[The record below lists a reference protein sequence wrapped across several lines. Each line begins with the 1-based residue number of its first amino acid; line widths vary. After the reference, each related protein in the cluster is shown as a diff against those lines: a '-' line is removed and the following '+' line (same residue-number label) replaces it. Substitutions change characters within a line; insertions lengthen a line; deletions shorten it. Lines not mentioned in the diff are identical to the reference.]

1 MRESLTLV
9 ILITLSISFQ
19 SSYCYSFNHLV
30 PVRKMIQ
37 DNVGDVSVGKRMG
50 MTTASIRYWM
60 DPNPNR
66 LKYMMALRDLLRDME
81 QMVYKKTGIM
91 PQRKDFDFD
100 KYLQIINQEKKRN
113 SSN

>member
-1 MRESLTLV
+1 
-9 ILITLSISFQ
+9 
-19 SSYCYSFNHLV
+19 
-30 PVRKMIQ
+30 
-37 DNVGDVSVGKRMG
+37 

-100 KYLQIINQEKKRN
+100 KYLQIINQVGYTKCLFFNNIDYKVVQEKKRN
-113 SSN
+113 SAN

>member
-1 MRESLTLV
+1 
-9 ILITLSISFQ
+9 
-19 SSYCYSFNHLV
+19 
-30 PVRKMIQ
+30 
-37 DNVGDVSVGKRMG
+37 

-100 KYLQIINQEKKRN
+100 KYLHIINQVGYTNVYSSIILTIKLFRKRKGILRIKM
-113 SSN
+113 